1 MKAKTLTQEA
11 DRLEALREYSI
22 LDTPSE
28 QIYDDITALAAFICD
43 VPIALIS
50 LIDADRQWFKSKVGL
65 SLQETPRNISFCEH
79 AILNQ
84 SMMIVR
90 DALNDERF
98 AHNPLVTSDP
108 GIRFYAGV
116 PLTTPGGYQL
126 GTLCVIDHE
135 PRELSEMQQKNLAA
149 LARQVVMQMELQRVS
164 AQLAKAL
171 DKIDLMAG
179 LVPICSYC
187 KGIRSDQGYW
197 STVEKFIEQHSA
209 VEFTHGVCDGCMR
222 QHFPEVANVLLPK
235 RKIENSLDGL
245 DGLDPDPDEGDQL
258 VG

>member
-1 MKAKTLTQEA
+1 MKTNISVHEI
-11 DRLEALREYSI
+11 DRLEALREYHI

-28 QIYDDITALAAFICD
+28 QIYDDITTLAAFICD

-65 SLQETPRNISFCEH
+65 NTQETPRNISFCDH

-84 SMMIVR
+84 SIMIVN
-90 DALNDERF
+90 DALDDERF
-98 AHNPLVTSDP
+98 VNNPLVTSEP

-116 PLTTPGGYQL
+116 PLTTPRGYQL
-126 GTLCVIDHE
+126 GTLCVIDHQ
-135 PRELSEMQQKNLAA
+135 PRALSEVQQKTLAA
-149 LARQVVMQMELQRVS
+149 LARQVVIQMELQRVS
-164 AQLAKAL
+164 AHLAAAL

-187 KGIRSDQGYW
+187 KGIRNDQGYW

-222 QHFPEVANVLLPK
+222 HHFPDVANVLLPQSD
-235 RKIENSLDGL
+235 RANLSYDA
-245 DGLDPDPDEGDQL
+245 DQGDAL

>member
-1 MKAKTLTQEA
+1 MKARTLTQETE
-11 DRLEALREYSI
+11 RLDALREYRI

-84 SMMIVR
+84 NMMIVR
-90 DALNDERF
+90 DALKDERF
-98 AHNPLVTSDP
+98 VNNPLVTSEP

-126 GTLCVIDHE
+126 GTLCVIDHQ
-135 PRELSEMQQKNLAA
+135 PRELSEMQQKTLAA
-149 LARQVVMQMELQRVS
+149 LARQVVMQIELQRVS
-164 AQLAKAL
+164 AQLAMAL

-235 RKIENSLDGL
+235 GEADPRLDCL
-245 DGLDPDPDEGDQL
+245 DDEAGADDQL
-258 VG
+258 LG